1 MSSLVGLVKGFPG
14 HPSHP
19 PLTDASIGAYSVA
32 TAMFVLGALDI
43 QRTQMAYGALLALSG
58 GLIVAVPTALT
69 GLIDWSGIQKGTPAR
84 RLASW
89 HLFVMLT
96 ATVLFA
102 ITWLLQRPG
111 YIHGTVKT
119 SAWIVA
125 IAAEM
130 VLAIGGYIGGTIV
143 FVYGQRVTDSSA
155 RPANVKDAL
164 TPTLGTRDRA
174 PIDASRLR
182 SGQHRRSGL

>member
-1 MSSLVGLVKGFPG
+1 VSRLVALVRGFPG

-19 PLTDASIGAYSVA
+19 PLTDVSIGAYTVA
-32 TAMFVLGALDI
+32 TAMFILGALDI
-43 QRTQMAYGALLALSG
+43 QRTQMAHGALLALSG
-58 GLIVAVPTALT
+58 GLIVAVPTVLT
-69 GLIDWSGIQKGTPAR
+69 GFVDWLDMAKSTPSR
-84 RLASW
+84 RLATR

-119 SAWIVA
+119 TAWIVA
-125 IAAEM
+125 IVAELS
-130 VLAIGGYIGGTIV
+130 LAIGGYLGGTTV
-143 FVYGQRVTDSSA
+143 FVYGQRVTQERD
-155 RPANVKDAL
+155 RPSNIKDAL
-164 TPTLGTRDRA
+164 TPTLATKDHA

-182 SGQHRRSGL
+182 

>member
-1 MSSLVGLVKGFPG
+1 MSRLVGLIKGFPG

-19 PLTDASIGAYSVA
+19 PLTDASIGAYTVA

-43 QRTQMAYGALLALSG
+43 QRPQMAYGALLALSG

-69 GLIDWSGIQKGTPAR
+69 GLIDWSGMQKGTPAR
-84 RLASW
+84 RVATW

-102 ITWLLQRPG
+102 ATWLLQRPG
-111 YIHGTVKT
+111 YVHDTVKT

-125 IAAEM
+125 IAAELL
-130 VLAIGGYIGGTIV
+130 LAIGGYLGGTMV
-143 FVYGQRVTDSSA
+143 FVYGQRVTDARA
-155 RPANVKDAL
+155 RPISVKDAL
-164 TPTLGTRDRA
+164 TPTLRNEHHA

-182 SGQHRRSGL
+182 